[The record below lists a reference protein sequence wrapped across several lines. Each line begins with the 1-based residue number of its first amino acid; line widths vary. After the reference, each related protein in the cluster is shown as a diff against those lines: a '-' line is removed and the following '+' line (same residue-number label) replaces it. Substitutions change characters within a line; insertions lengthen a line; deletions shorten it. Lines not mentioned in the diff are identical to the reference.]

1 MDDAASWIVVDK
13 TLLSTNALNGLIE
26 EFVNRD
32 GTDYGAQ
39 EQSLD
44 AKKTQILH
52 QLQRGDVII
61 LFDERSETCNLIN
74 RRDWQEIVESLE

>member
-1 MDDAASWIVVDK
+1 MDDAASWTVVDK
-13 TLLSTNALNGLIE
+13 TLLSTDALNGLIE

-44 AKKTQILH
+44 AEKSQIFR
-52 QLQRGDVII
+52 QLQRGDVLI
-61 LFDERSETCNLIN
+61 LFDERSETCNLIK
-74 RRDWQEIVESLE
+74 R